1 MINLFRNRNDLVEQF
16 YQMLNLQLSVL
27 MYLLIGGVAYKTK
40 IITDENR
47 TQFIHLILSLLM
59 PMLVFNSFKNL
70 TIEIL
75 KLGLW
80 ALIGSTIIYTISYF
94 LGALAFFDF
103 DEPKKRILHYGTL
116 VNNAGLGGQPLSYS
130 MYGELGALFSSIYL
144 VPHRIFMWS
153 VGVEILDSDQ
163 EVSHSTLYKLLRN
176 PSIVAVVL
184 GLIRGLLQIPFP
196 EFLDRAIET
205 MGSTVS
211 PLSAIMIGSIIA
223 SIDFRAIYERGVIRY
238 TVIRLLLIPFAVLI
252 VSKALGLDETLIGV
266 LTIMSSMPAGAT
278 TALLAAQYDLDEEL
292 ASKIVFVTTLLSIV
306 TVPAMMLFL

>member
-1 MINLFRNRNDLVEQF
+1 MLDLQF
-16 YQMLNLQLSVL
+16 SVL
-27 MYLLIGGVAYKTK
+27 VYLLIGVFAYKTK
-40 IITDENR
+40 IINEENR
-47 TQFIHLILSLLM
+47 THFIHLILSILM
-59 PMLVFNSFKNL
+59 PMLVFNSFKSL
-70 TIEIL
+70 TLEIL

-80 ALIGSTIIYTISYF
+80 ALVGSTIIYTVSYF
-94 LGALAFFDF
+94 VGAMAFTDF
-103 DEPKKRILHYGTL
+103 EDRKKRILHYGTL

-130 MYGELGALFSSIYL
+130 MYGEIGALFASIYL

-153 VGVEILDSDQ
+153 VGVTILDSDK
-163 EVSHSTLYKLLRN
+163 EESHSVIYKLLRN
-176 PSIVAVVL
+176 PSIIAVIL
-184 GLIRGLLQIPFP
+184 GLLRSLLQIQLPK
-196 EFLDRAIET
+196 FLDRAIAA

-211 PLSAIMIGSIIA
+211 PLAAIMIGSIIA

-292 ASKIVFVTTLLSIV
+292 ASKIVFVTT
-306 TVPAMMLFL
+306 